1 MLAHH
6 PARAAVA
13 RTRPRTSRRRT
24 RGSILP
30 VRIQRRFTR
39 PVGRLDGMAG
49 ALHVG
54 VVLNAEKPGLSPRTK
69 RQRCGSSNWV
79 LSRRRHR
86 VTDSSAIRLG
96 LRPKFAQ
103 QEAGLPTNSKR
114 EASARRLAS
123 KRAIWERV
131 SAPTLSSAD

>member
-6 PARAAVA
+6 PARATVA

-24 RGSILP
+24 RGSIMP

-54 VVLNAEKPGLSPRTK
+54 GVLNAEKPGLSPRTK
-69 RQRCGSSNWV
+69 TRAGERMEAAGSS
-79 LSRRRHR
+79 RI
-86 VTDSSAIRLG
+86 TA
-96 LRPKFAQ
+96 
-103 QEAGLPTNSKR
+103 
-114 EASARRLAS
+114 
-123 KRAIWERV
+123 ERV
-131 SAPTLSSAD
+131 PRRACGDRLSCVARSGNGAAPAIGFYRVGVGAYRS